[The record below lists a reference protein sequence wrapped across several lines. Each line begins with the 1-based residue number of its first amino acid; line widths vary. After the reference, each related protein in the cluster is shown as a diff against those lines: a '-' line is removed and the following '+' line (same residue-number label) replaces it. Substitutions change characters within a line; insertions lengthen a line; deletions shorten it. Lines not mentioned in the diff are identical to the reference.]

1 MTNQKDFIQLIQNN
15 EGILFKIS
23 GLYSNNSTE
32 SQDLR
37 QEMIYQLWKSYASFK
52 GQSKIST
59 WLYKV
64 CLNTALVF
72 VKKNNHR
79 PMKVENDEQIYQMT
93 DNQDPDFADQV
104 HHLYQSIKKLN
115 KIERAI
121 ILLHLEGNSY
131 EEISEITGFKNS
143 NIGTRLGRVKNKLTI
158 LMKGK

>member
-37 QEMIYQLWKSYASFK
+37 QEIIYQLWKSYASFK